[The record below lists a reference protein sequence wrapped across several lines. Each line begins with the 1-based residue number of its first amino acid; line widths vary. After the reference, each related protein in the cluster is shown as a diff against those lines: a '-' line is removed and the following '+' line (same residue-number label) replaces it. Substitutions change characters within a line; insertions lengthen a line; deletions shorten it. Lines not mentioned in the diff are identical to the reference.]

1 MPPAAN
7 IDQAIQFAEFDIAAQ
22 AYAGVESTYT
32 NMLAWIAGIF
42 SQATGIFPP
51 SADPPASSQNMGQRV
66 VTDWLGQSLIA
77 RDAIE
82 GQGVGGASVLGV
94 AAVVNVVVRV
104 LYAVK
109 FAFINGQATAG
120 QQTAVVAL
128 YNLVWQ

>member
-22 AYAGVESTYT
+22 AYAAVESTYT
-32 NMLAWIAGIF
+32 NMVAWIAGIF
-42 SQATGIFPP
+42 SEATGIFPP
-51 SADPPASSQNMGQRV
+51 SADPPQSGVMGQRV
-66 VTDWLGQSLIA
+66 ITDWLAQSLMA

-82 GQGVGGASVLGV
+82 SQAIGGAGPVGV
-94 AAVVNVVVRV
+94 SAVINVVVRV

-109 FAFINGQATAG
+109 FAVVNGQATAG

-128 YNLVWQ
+128 YNVVWQ